1 MELVNPTPMPGLAFR
16 QFDQQGD
23 LDCVVTLRGTFEH
36 VQDGAA
42 RWCDEQM
49 PLQWQDAYEGDPHE
63 TQLLH
68 QGDLL
73 PEKTGTDV

>member
-1 MELVNPTPMPGLAFR
+1 MELVNPTPMPGLVFR

-49 PLQWQDAYEGDPHE
+49 PLQ
-63 TQLLH
+63 
-68 QGDLL
+68 
-73 PEKTGTDV
+73 